1 MYIKIYNTF
10 TNFNSEQKL
19 NANELYLYS
28 YLYTLQTYENKV
40 YTDIDLLSQLIIF
53 NSKKSQNIKKIKELL
68 QSLKQKQIIQ
78 FNDTENNNELMIIS
92 FCTIEGGYE
101 PISYEKFRSFND
113 VYDYYI
119 YVCVARTKEKK
130 VEFSLSQWE
139 SLLELSKPTTIQKLQ
154 QAIDKGIILKREG
167 KYTDEEIAG
176 RKQKKQEKN
185 IYYLPIVKEKV
196 EQKEKDVAKQVT
208 TSSKETV
215 QTVQENNNISTD
227 NEQEETREHNW
238 YVKGSQLTVNDFY
251 IYLTTNDE
259 KLKKQAEFRINM
271 ISKNEKGKY
280 IVESLMAEA
289 QEKVKDEKRKQEQ
302 EILKQMTNAVRLKDG
317 DIVAVD
323 EKNIDSIDVNEVDC
337 IFYSCYGEY
346 LESYGGIEGF
356 QTGKMINGKFVYDD
370 RPDMIQR
377 GWELYIEHVKT
388 REMLSGD
395 KIHSIKDT
403 VVNEFFPTQKN
414 ETVKVVAKKVENEYV
429 KMAERAKREA
439 EQKRKREVIDIAAI
453 VAEELELDEKKRED
467 EQKEKQDRQSRLSQF
482 LDDIEKKQKVYNDD
496 DDDLSFLDEL
506 D

>member
-28 YLYTLQTYENKV
+28 YLYTLQTHENKV
-40 YTDIDLLSQLIIF
+40 YTNIDLLAQLIMF

-78 FNDTENNNELMIIS
+78 FNDTKNNNELMVIS
-92 FCTIEGGYE
+92 FCKIEGGYE
-101 PISYEKFRSFND
+101 PITYEKFRSFSD
-113 VYDYYI
+113 IYDYYI
-119 YVCVARTKEKK
+119 YVCVARTKEKM

-139 SLLELSKPTTIQKLQ
+139 TLLELSRPQTISKLKRV
-154 QAIDKGIILKREG
+154 IEKEIICKREG
-167 KYTDEEIAG
+167 KYTDKEVAD

-185 IYYLPIVKEKV
+185 IYYLPSVKEKV

-208 TSSKETV
+208 ISSKETV
-215 QTVQENNNISTD
+215 QTIKENNTTNTN
-227 NEQEETREHNW
+227 NEQEQREHNW
-238 YVKGSQLTVNDFY
+238 YVKGSQLTANDFY

-259 KLKKQAEFRINM
+259 KLKKQAEARINA

-280 IVESLMAEA
+280 IVESLMKEA
-289 QEKVKDEKRKQEQ
+289 QEKVKDEKHKTEQ
-302 EILKQMTNAVRLKDG
+302 EMLKQMTNAVRLKNG

-323 EKNIDSIDVNEVDC
+323 EKNIDSIDVNDVKH
-337 IFYSCYGEY
+337 IFYSYYGQHLEGYGE
-346 LESYGGIEGF
+346 IEGF
-356 QTGKMINGKFVYDD
+356 QTGKIINGKFVHDD
-370 RPDMIQR
+370 RPDMIKR
-377 GWELYIEHVKT
+377 GWKLYKEHVKT
-388 REMLSGD
+388 GEMLTSD
-395 KIHSIKDT
+395 KIYSIKDE
-403 VVNEFFPTQKN
+403 VVNEFFPNKD

-439 EQKRKREVIDIAAI
+439 EQKRKREIIDIAAI
-453 VAEELELDEKKRED
+453 VAEELEKEEKEQEQSEKERQERQSKLNAWLDEIDKKV
-467 EQKEKQDRQSRLSQF
+467 
-482 LDDIEKKQKVYNDD
+482 KVH